1 MPLFIG
7 FLKILR
13 DNNKMHPSDGILETE
28 LLKYMALINKIVS
41 KPTIKEEFNKLSN
54 NLIKGYG
61 KDIRYMVDYINQG
74 EKLRDRSIDPDV
86 RDKFIAYCDD
96 LHFGILSYSSYIDL
110 KKVKF
115 AFSVI
120 FDDEYKLFES
130 G

>member
-28 LLKYMALINKIVS
+28 LLMYMALINKIVS

-115 AFSVI
+115 VI